1 MARIAVNT
9 RLLLEDKM
17 EGIGW
22 FAYETLKRITND
34 HPEHEFIF
42 IFDRPYSKK
51 FIFNN
56 NVKPVVLFPP
66 ARHPFLYLIY
76 FHWVLPLYLSFKKVD
91 LFISPD
97 GIMPLKLSAPVLNVI
112 HDINF
117 EHRPKDLPFWHR
129 WFYTRYYKKYAHACT
144 RLATVSEYS
153 KQDMVKTYG
162 IEPSKIDVVY
172 NGANEKYAPLDEEAQ
187 HKVRHRYANGRP
199 YFVYVGSINPRKNIA
214 NLLRA
219 FDAFKKETASDL
231 KLVLVGNK
239 MQDNSEVNTVY
250 MEMIQKQD
258 VLFLGRVSTSDL
270 KDILASAYALTY
282 VPFFEGFGIPILEA
296 MYCEIPVIT
305 SNTTSMP
312 EVAGQATLLV
322 DPHSVKAIKEAMVE
336 IYTNQEHRKE
346 LIKKGK
352 LQRKKFSW
360 DLTADKLWLSIEK
373 VLQQKD

>member
-22 FAYETLKRITND
+22 FAYESFKRITTA

-42 IFDRPYSKK
+42 LFDRPYSKK
-51 FIFNN
+51 FVFNS

-66 ARHPFLYLIY
+66 ARHPFLYILY
-76 FHWVLPLYLSFKKVD
+76 FHFVLPVYLYFKKVD

-97 GIMPLKLSAPVLNVI
+97 GIMPLNLSAPVLNVI

-129 WFYTRYYKKYAHACT
+129 WFYTRYYRKYAQACS
-144 RLATVSEYS
+144 RLATVSDYS
-153 KQDMVKTYG
+153 KQDLVKTYG
-162 IEPSKIDVVY
+162 IDPAKIDVVY
-172 NGANEKYAPLDEEAQ
+172 NGANEKYEPLDEEAQ
-187 HKVRHRYANGRP
+187 HKVRLHYSHGRP

-219 FDAFKKETASDL
+219 FDAFKKEVTNDM

-239 MQDNSEVNTVY
+239 MQDNSEANTVY
-250 MEMIQKQD
+250 RDMIHKDD

-270 KDILASAYALTY
+270 KEVLASAYAMTY
-282 VPFFEGFGIPILEA
+282 VPFFEGFGIPVLEA
-296 MYCEIPVIT
+296 MYCEVPVIT
-305 SNTTSMP
+305 SNTTSLP
-312 EVAGQATLLV
+312 EVAGQAALFA
-322 DPHSVKAIKEAMVE
+322 DPHSVASIKEAMIE
-336 IYTNQEHRKE
+336 MYSNHEHRKE

-352 LQRKKFSW
+352 LQRKNFSW
-360 DLTADKLWLSIEK
+360 NLTAEKLWQSAEK
-373 VLQQKD
+373 VLQHK

>member
-22 FAYETLKRITND
+22 FAYETLKRITRD

-51 FIFNN
+51 FIFAN

-76 FHWVLPLYLSFKKVD
+76 FHWVMSIYLWFKKVD

-117 EHRPKDLPFWHR
+117 EHRPKDLPFFHR
-129 WFYTRYYKKYAHACT
+129 WFYTHYYKRYAHACN

-153 KQDMVKTYG
+153 KQDIAKTYG
-162 IEPSKIDVVY
+162 IDTDKIDVVY
-172 NGANEKYAPLDEEAQ
+172 NGANEKYVPLDEEAQ

-219 FDAFKKETASDL
+219 FDAFKKELASDM

-239 MQDNSEVNTVY
+239 MQDNSEVNDVY
-250 MEMIQKQD
+250 MQMINKQD

-296 MYCEIPVIT
+296 MYCEVPVIT
-305 SNTTSMP
+305 SSVTSMP
-312 EVAGQATLLV
+312 EVAGDAALLV
-322 DPHSVKAIKEAMVE
+322 DPNSVKAIKEAMLE
-336 IYTNQEHRKE
+336 MYSNHEHRKE

-360 DLTADKLWLSIEK
+360 DLTAEKLWLSVEK
-373 VLQQKD
+373 VLQQK